1 MNDFEASF
9 GELKQFGSPNVLYL
23 VVINWGTE
31 NFWLV
36 INLLI
41 LHIA

>member
-1 MNDFEASF
+1 MNDFQASF
-9 GELKQFGSPNVLYL
+9 GELKQFGAPDSLYL
-23 VVINWGTE
+23 VVINWGAE

-36 INLLI
+36 INFLI